1 MKKKKIIRINN
12 KINNKIDI
20 FIFDILIRNNLMTKI
35 PIDFDA
41 SSLLV
46 LTPLLV
52 LYLVFPLLDY
62 TLQYQ

>member
-12 KINNKIDI
+12 KINKIDI

-41 SSLLV
+41 SSLLA